1 MSFLRELHAWTLDK
15 RDSITAMHT
24 EQLGLQC
31 TCYEQVQQ
39 GACVFA
45 ASDRTWPG
53 CTNRKV
59 FVDTYV
65 FNAHE
70 APHMLCHRG
79 TRGPR
84 TEQSQP
90 TLFVNPGGSD

>member
-1 MSFLRELHAWTLDK
+1 MIDVLSFLRELHAWTRSLDK

-24 EQLGLQC
+24 EQLGLRC

-39 GACVFA
+39 GACVLA

-59 FVDTYV
+59 FVHTYV
-65 FNAHE
+65 FSAHE
-70 APHMLCHRG
+70 APHMLWYRCMQENSHIVRF
-79 TRGPR
+79 PR
-84 TEQSQP
+84 TE
-90 TLFVNPGGSD
+90 

>member
-1 MSFLRELHAWTLDK
+1 M
-15 RDSITAMHT
+15 
-24 EQLGLQC
+24 EQLGLRC
-31 TCYEQVQQ
+31 ICYEQVQQ
-39 GACVFA
+39 GACVLA

-59 FVDTYV
+59 FVYTYV
-65 FNAHE
+65 FSFFNAHE
-70 APHMLCHRG
+70 APHMLWYRG